1 MQYLLFAISITATVV
16 QSTLFNHVGKK
27 ELRTGRSVWIF
38 NTALYLFSFI
48 LFLIGALGKPLSLFT
63 LLFGLAFGLVTII
76 QSTCNLMALKR
87 GPMHITLL
95 ITTSSLV
102 IPSLSGAILNGE
114 RLSVGKL
121 IAILVLLVFI
131 YLSVDRSD
139 KSTFKPGWLLFTLI
153 TFTMQAA
160 VGIMQ
165 KTHQSSPYA
174 AETAGFL
181 AAAFFCS
188 VIFAAA
194 MTIVTKSAKS
204 DAPAAKPGRALIPV
218 AVVCG
223 LCTYLQNDL
232 NLKLS
237 GLIPSQIFFPVVNG
251 GVLFLNALAALLLF
265 REKLTKRQVIGLTGG
280 ILTLFIICI
289 LP

>member
-38 NTALYLFSFI
+38 NTALYLFSFV
-48 LFLIGALGKPLSLFT
+48 LFLVSALGKPLSTFT
-63 LLFGLAFGLVTII
+63 LLFGLVFGLVTII

-102 IPSLSGAILNGE
+102 IPSLSGAVVNGE
-114 RLSVGKL
+114 TLSIGKL
-121 IAILVLLVFI
+121 AAIAVLLVFI

-139 KSTFKPGWLLFTLI
+139 TSTFKPGWLIFTLI
-153 TFTMQAA
+153 TFLMQAT

-165 KTHQSSPYA
+165 KIHQSSPYA
-174 AETAGFL
+174 AETSGFL

-188 VIFAAA
+188 VIFAIVMSVITRETKTDAA
-194 MTIVTKSAKS
+194 AS
-204 DAPAAKPGRALIPV
+204 KPGRALILV
-218 AVVCG
+218 AIVCG

-237 GLIPSQIFFPVVNG
+237 GRIPSQIFFPVVNG
-251 GVLFLNALAALLLF
+251 GVLFLNALVALILF
-265 REKLTKRQVIGLTGG
+265 REKLTKRQIIGLAGG
-280 ILTLFIICI
+280 ILTLLVICI